1 MNCLSVIIVYTKKI
15 NERRV
20 IMNIIPGKVT
30 TFPTRTQLYEKGDNV
45 ETICYIKSGS
55 ITLENNGSSSTAA
68 AGQFIGINDIYS
80 GFYSCDYIAEA
91 GTEILPII
99 ADSPSAFTDFLSAN
113 PALQGQLVVPL
124 CSAIVKLHDIYCTL
138 YEDVKNF
145 YISIESSYERYVQC
159 CNDFSVSVQDF
170 MMPHAASLYDFNEQ
184 SFVKNYN
191 IIASL
196 IGHNSKIEGVYNAN
210 GIKFLKVQLAIISG
224 IFTTYDDMVFYLR
237 SMVSLF
243 ASKSEQCL
251 FAYAANLCAQ
261 TKQNDQVML
270 LLEDMKAAIT
280 DFDKTIQ
287 AHSSINLEV
296 DYNRVD
302 FYFMIANPNS
312 TKADDDDDMYANAFD
327 DDGDDEDDDIFNLDF
342 DYTGIDLSEEDTD
355 DDYDYSDEDSPNFSN
370 TLKQLCDFAE
380 FSNRYEE
387 FNTYIEKFMALED
400 KESRDDSVRV
410 FRKSFTVAFYELYE
424 EVFIHYAKKGEK
436 HRLVELFLN
445 YGLLDERLLTD
456 AQLEFLGSIP
466 PIVRTEPCKVYR
478 MKDWLMRVYKGEE
491 IPSKNE
497 FDMEYVDYVR
507 DRKKNEGLTADQER
521 KLLTDNEVKVRF
533 EIQNMLKYNCRLIN
547 GSLLSFFPMLHM
559 GNFEGEMENM
569 LLTSDKINKQISDLL
584 QVDYSIF
591 YREMLYENKEERID
605 KETIQKEIFPNII
618 LFPVA
623 GINGIMWQ
631 EISGKRSN
639 SEGRIFLPA
648 LFTGKLEDV
657 FITIFGRFH
666 WELCKTLQGT
676 AWNNILVPSLTSEYA
691 DYIQFYRKNKELSA
705 DKKELLKNQFTRC
718 RNNMRE
724 IFVYDYTIWMKFESA
739 GAIRLN
745 KVARRMLAT
754 YCPFKKDIR
763 QKISSQPIFEEAM
776 SKFERERQKK
786 CKEIMLRF
794 KALENKGGTIVEEL
808 ATTQRFYEEL

>member
-1 MNCLSVIIVYTKKI
+1 MNYLSVIIVYTKKI

-113 PALQGQLVVPL
+113 PALQGQLVIPL

-196 IGHNSKIEGVYNAN
+196 IGQNSKIEGVYNAN

-302 FYFMIANPNS
+302 FYFMIANPDS

-355 DDYDYSDEDSPNFSN
+355 NDYDYSDEDLPNFSN

-569 LLTSDKINKQISDLL
+569 LLTSDKINKQVNDLL

-639 SEGRIFLPA
+639 SEGRFFLPA